1 MEQHNPE
8 PGGQWKTGRLGM
20 VRCLDVERK
29 TSFMSTWVGGILRE
43 GGLFTITGVVVVDV
57 DVEVGL
63 LVGSL
68 VGLLWIVV
76 EGEVTCDS

>member
-1 MEQHNPE
+1 
-8 PGGQWKTGRLGM
+8 
-20 VRCLDVERK
+20 
-29 TSFMSTWVGGILRE
+29 MSTSVGGIVRE
-43 GGLFTITGVVVVDV
+43 GGLFTITGVVDV

-68 VGLLWIVV
+68 VGLLGIVV

>member
-1 MEQHNPE
+1 
-8 PGGQWKTGRLGM
+8 M
-20 VRCLDVERK
+20 VRCLDVERN
-29 TSFMSTWVGGILRE
+29 TSFMSISVGGILRT

-76 EGEVTCDS
+76 DGEVTCDS